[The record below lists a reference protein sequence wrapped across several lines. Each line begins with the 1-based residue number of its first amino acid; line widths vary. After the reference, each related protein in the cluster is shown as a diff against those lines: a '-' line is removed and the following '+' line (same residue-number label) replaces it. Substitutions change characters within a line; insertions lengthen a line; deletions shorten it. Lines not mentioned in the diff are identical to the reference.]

1 MQIEHAL
8 LAFLLGI
15 SPLTECRIAIITAFI
30 LSGGASPDFAVLT
43 AISVAGNLIVP
54 FIAIYVLL
62 MLEKYILNYSGSN
75 SLMSFIKRLYIKY
88 ILRVKERASKY
99 VGRWG
104 YVGLALFV
112 GIPLPFTGAWTG
124 SLAAYILNLEYRK
137 AVIANVVGIFIA
149 ASIVVAALLTGNYFV
164 ILYRGG

>member
-30 LSGGASPDFAVLT
+30 LSGGASLDFAVLT
-43 AISVAGNLIVP
+43 AISVASNLIVP
-54 FIAIYVLL
+54 FIAIYILL
-62 MLEKYILNYSGSN
+62 ILEKYILNYSGSN
-75 SLMSFIKRLYIKY
+75 SLMDFIKRLYVKY
-88 ILRVKERASKY
+88 ILRVKERAGRY

-104 YVGLALFV
+104 YIGLALFV
-112 GIPLPFTGAWTG
+112 GVPLPFTGAWTG

-137 AVIANVVGIFIA
+137 AVIANVVGILIA
-149 ASIVVAALLTGNYFV
+149 ASIVVAALLTGNYFI
-164 ILYRGG
+164 ILYRGE